1 MQSKPSRAHNGRARR
16 PKPKL
21 RAVVGGLDLD
31 AFEEGRAAAALAHVD
46 GVQVALDALH
56 PDDVLAIHWY
66 RARLD
71 NCRTIA
77 GLPPLTGGPLW
88 ALEDDDERT
97 EGIGP
102 LGVPD
107 RRSMG

>member
-1 MQSKPSRAHNGRARR
+1 MPAT
-16 PKPKL
+16 L

-31 AFEEGRAAAALAHVD
+31 AFESGRAAASLAMVR
-46 GVQVALDALH
+46 GYEEAVAALH

-71 NCRTIA
+71 NCRSIA
-77 GLPPLTGGPLW
+77 NLPPLPGGPLW

-102 LGVPD
+102 LGA
-107 RRSMG
+107 GA